1 MTTCL
6 FYLKKYNKI
15 YHQKK
20 RFSEKCI
27 EQLQAYD
34 FPGNVRELKNIIK
47 NAVVIKEKD
56 ILEKIL
62 PQESPSLPRKTL
74 SSPPQNS
81 ASSMGLN
88 EELVAFERKKLEQA
102 ISRVTSTRDM
112 ADLLGIS
119 QSTAVR
125 KLKRHGLSL
134 N

>member
-1 MTTCL
+1 M
-6 FYLKKYNKI
+6 
-15 YHQKK
+15 
-20 RFSEKCI
+20 
-27 EQLQAYD
+27 
-34 FPGNVRELKNIIK
+34 
-47 NAVVIKEKD
+47 
-56 ILEKIL
+56 EKIL

-74 SSPPQNS
+74 SSTPQNS